1 MKKLVVDTCVFMQSL
16 SEVDYLMLKH
26 KLIVCSTVSDELDKH
41 KESSDEVK
49 PYKARRALKWIKENQ
64 NKIEFVVSDIC
75 NNKFD
80 NYDESNS
87 DTKILSACVDNKA
100 DICTVDRG
108 MWIRAKSFGIG
119 IVEIDTDDNESD
131 YCGYLKLEI
140 DKSNTND
147 QNMLAKIYENLCDNI
162 MGLMTNQYLYVVE
175 SDSNKPIDLLK
186 WTGKELVTVGDKAVN
201 TELFGK
207 FKCKDEMQRMA
218 MDSLLSNKVTMIK
231 GKPGSGKS
239 LISLVHAINM
249 IERRKFDKLVVFCNP
264 LASRNSAKLGFLPGT
279 KDEKLLDSSVGNMLS
294 SKFGDRLQVERMIQE
309 GKLLLYPMSD
319 IRGYDSTGQN
329 ALIYIMEA
337 QNLDIPLAKM
347 AIQRVGEDCQLII
360 DGDYCAQVDSPAFEG
375 RNNGMRRISE
385 VFRGADFYGEVEL
398 GNIYRSR
405 MAALADLL

>member
-49 PYKARRALKWIKENQ
+49 SYKARRALKWIKENQ
-64 NKIEFVVSDIC
+64 NKIEFVVSDVC

-162 MGLMTNQYLYVVE
+162 MGLMTNQYLYIVE